1 MERDL
6 CCHKLFLSPTCV
18 GGLLRKFSCLR
29 SHVTRQREALPQ
41 RKLEQAA
48 TYMPE
53 TAWHQGK
60 SPEEH
65 KKISF

>member
-1 MERDL
+1 M
-6 CCHKLFLSPTCV
+6 
-18 GGLLRKFSCLR
+18 
-29 SHVTRQREALPQ
+29 TRRREALPQ

-53 TAWHQGK
+53 TAWHKGK